1 MQGAESGGGS
11 SSGARGGSA
20 RERWATRI
28 GLVLALA
35 GNAVGLGNF
44 LRFPRQAALNGG
56 GAFLLPYF
64 VCLLAIGIPLLW
76 VELAIGRY
84 GGRHGR
90 GHTAGML
97 DLLWKHPLAKFVGA
111 LGLFM
116 PFTICCYYAYVTSWC
131 LAYSFFSATGAY
143 FDLHT
148 PAEIGRFLAGF
159 QGVESN
165 AHFASLAPAYGFFL
179 VTFVVT
185 LVILLGGVA
194 RGIERLALFAMPL
207 LFLFAVALVI
217 RVLTLD
223 PPPGA
228 GPDQSVLAGLGFVWN
243 PDFSA
248 LREPGVW
255 LAAAGQIFF
264 TLSVGW
270 GIIHTY
276 ASYIAPQDDVALTGL
291 STASLNEFAEV
302 VLGGTIALTASVVFF
317 GIVESRAIAE
327 AGSFNLGFQT
337 MPLVLEQIPAG
348 RLFGTLWFLLLFFAG
363 LTSAVALLQPL
374 IAMLREDFG
383 MPRQRAVLLTGA
395 LLFLGAQPVIL
406 FLQHGFLDQLD
417 FWAGS
422 FGLLLFGFLE
432 TLIFVWAFGLEEGWN
447 EITRGAKVAV
457 PRGFRFVIAWVM
469 PIGLGAILLSWSAT
483 ELLPALSLEAIA
495 EGSRPYVIGS
505 WAMMVAML
513 AAFCAAVH
521 VGLGRRRRRE
531 QQEAP

>member
-1 MQGAESGGGS
+1 MQ
-11 SSGARGGSA
+11 RD
-20 RERWATRI
+20 RWATKI

-35 GNAVGLGNF
+35 GNAIGLGNF

-56 GAFLLPYF
+56 GAFLIPYF

-76 VELAIGRY
+76 AELAIGRH

-97 DLLWKHPLAKFVGA
+97 DLLWRHPLAKYVGA

-131 LAYSFFSATGAY
+131 LAYSVFSATGAY
-143 FDLHT
+143 FDLDST
-148 PAEIGRFLAGF
+148 AEIGRFLAGF

-165 AHFASLAPAYGFFL
+165 GHFSSLAPAYGFFL
-179 VTFVVT
+179 VTFAVT
-185 LVILLGGVA
+185 LAVLMGGVA

-207 LFLFAVALVI
+207 LFLFAVVLVV

-228 GPDQSVLAGLGFVWN
+228 APDQTVLSGLGFVWN

-248 LREPGVW
+248 LREPKVW

-276 ASYIAPQDDVALTGL
+276 ASYIAPDDDVALTGL
-291 STASLNEFAEV
+291 STASLNELAEV

-317 GIVESRAIAE
+317 GVMESRAIAG
-327 AGSFNLGFQT
+327 AGSFDLGFQT
-337 MPLVLEQIPAG
+337 MPLVLEQLPGG
-348 RLFGTLWFLLLFFAG
+348 RLFGTLWFGLLFFAG

-383 MPRQRAVLLTGA
+383 LPRERAVLLTGA

-432 TLIFVWAFGLEEGWN
+432 ILIFVWAFGLENAWG
-447 EITRGAKVAV
+447 EITRGAKIAV

-469 PIGLGAILLSWSAT
+469 PLGLGAILLSWSAT
-483 ELLPALSLEAIA
+483 ELVPALSLSAVPP
-495 EGSRPYVIGS
+495 GSRPYVIGA
-505 WAMMVAML
+505 WAMMAGLLAGFL
-513 AAFCAAVH
+513 AAVRAGH
-521 VGLGRRRRRE
+521 RRRARRE
-531 QQEAP
+531 AVEAAG

>member
-1 MQGAESGGGS
+1 MQ
-11 SSGARGGSA
+11 
-20 RERWATRI
+20 RERWATKI

-35 GNAVGLGNF
+35 GNAIGLGNF

-56 GAFLLPYF
+56 GAFLIPYF
-64 VCLLAIGIPLLW
+64 VCLLAIGIPLMW
-76 VELAIGRY
+76 VELAIGRR
-84 GGRHGR
+84 GGRYGR
-90 GHTAGML
+90 GHTAGMFE
-97 DLLWKHPLAKFVGA
+97 LLWKHPAAKYVGA

-165 AHFASLAPAYGFFL
+165 DYFSSRVPAYAFYLTTFA
-179 VTFVVT
+179 VTIG
-185 LVILLGGVA
+185 ILLGGVA
-194 RGIERLALFAMPL
+194 RGIERLALLAMPL
-207 LFLFAVALVI
+207 LFLFAIALVV

-228 GPDQSVLAGLGFVWN
+228 APDQNVLSGLGFVWN

-248 LREPGVW
+248 LREPKVW

-276 ASYIAPQDDVALTGL
+276 ASYVEPDDDIALTGL

-317 GIVESRAIAE
+317 GVLESRAVA
-327 AGSFNLGFQT
+327 ASGSFNLGFQT
-337 MPLVLEQIPAG
+337 MPLVLEQLPAG

-383 MPRQRAVLLTGA
+383 LARDRAVLVTGG
-395 LLFLGAQPVIL
+395 LLFLGTQPVIF
-406 FLQHGFLDQLD
+406 FLQHGFMDQLD

-432 TLIFVWAFGLEEGWN
+432 ILIFVWAFGLENAWE
-447 EITRGAKVAV
+447 EITRGAKIAV

-469 PIGLGAILLSWSAT
+469 PLGLGAILLSWSAT
-483 ELLPALSLEAIA
+483 ELVPALSIEKIPEA
-495 EGSRPYVIGS
+495 SRPYVIGS
-505 WAMMVAML
+505 WAMMAGML
-513 AAFCAAVH
+513 LAFWAAVRA
-521 VGLGRRRRRE
+521 GKRRRGRADTGE
-531 QQEAP
+531 SS